1 MSATI
6 LYGETASAA
15 PGARV
20 DGEHLWLAPAELSRT
35 TGWKLESQGLC
46 KGDACVRTDASWLD
60 ADGRV
65 DLTAFAAHLGQP
77 VVRDDASR
85 TFAFG
90 AALKTRHDQ
99 MFSLEAPD
107 FALPDLSGRLHRLSD
122 YRGKKVFLHSW
133 GSY

>member
-6 LYGETASAA
+6 LYGESAGAA
-15 PGARV
+15 PSARV
-20 DGEHLWLAPAELSRT
+20 DGEHLWLAPDDLSRT
-35 TGWKLESQGLC
+35 TGWKLETQGLC
-46 KGDACVRTDASWLD
+46 KGDACVRTDTRWLD

-77 VVRDDASR
+77 VVRDDANQAW
-85 TFAFG
+85 AFG
-90 AALKTRHDQ
+90 EPVKVRRDAL
-99 MFSLEAPD
+99 FSLMAPD